1 MRIVRDKVE
10 QTLIETA
17 QVCQKMNVP
26 LRCLYIRIGDQ
37 HRDISGEGTKI
48 ILDFVESFFKNHEID
63 AMAYVAEDGDVFFL
77 SRQITNKTRDEIIK
91 LFPGQLGIE
100 PSSSVQL
107 YEMQIDTVQITR
119 VCNEKIERRLE
130 QNQAEENARLKAQED
145 ARHMVERNIEQDIA
159 LNSALLETF
168 SQRRAERRSISILIV
183 EDDPFSQKLIS
194 NALRGEVVDI
204 FVASSGRQ
212 ALQVMMKSAPDMI
225 FLDIGLP
232 DVTGLEILDEIFQ
245 IDPKAHVVMLSGN
258 GSRDNVVGAI
268 QKGAR
273 DFIGKPF
280 TVEKL
285 HVAMTKCV
293 FIQEKRIKKGVN
305 HG

>member
-1 MRIVRDKVE
+1 MYKVLIIDDEPIIVEGLSRSVPWEKYGCQVLGTAGSGTE
-10 QTLIETA
+10 GRKLIE
-17 QVCQKMNVP
+17 Q
-26 LRCLYIRIGDQ
+26 Y
-37 HRDISGEGTKI
+37 H
-48 ILDFVESFFKNHEID
+48 
-63 AMAYVAEDGDVFFL
+63 
-77 SRQITNKTRDEIIK
+77 
-91 LFPGQLGIE
+91 
-100 PSSSVQL
+100 
-107 YEMQIDTVQITR
+107 
-119 VCNEKIERRLE
+119 
-130 QNQAEENARLKAQED
+130 
-145 ARHMVERNIEQDIA
+145 
-159 LNSALLETF
+159 
-168 SQRRAERRSISILIV
+168 
-183 EDDPFSQKLIS
+183 
-194 NALRGEVVDI
+194 
-204 FVASSGRQ
+204 
-212 ALQVMMKSAPDMI
+212 PDMI